1 MYMRVSV
8 RQSDL
13 CVSAIGIA
21 DCVPS
26 CMFLG
31 FSVFLM
37 VFPPEPASPAAP
49 CALHRCGFPVGTL
62 MRLDVVPRLG
72 ALHIGNAP
80 ATATVSACKA
90 LTAGIIL
97 VLLSCDWSQPAVCEL
112 VPPHTAPPAHLGK
125 PSSISKPFFSSHS
138 SPQGLPAD
146 FYTLSRPEIFLQVCA
161 TGVSGGHTVSSP
173 PGAYGWEYV
182 SWRPPAPQTTPT
194 TPLQPCTHAFPSH
207 CMCTLQCTANSALH
221 TTARAVFSFLSSPR
235 ACEPHY
241 GYFRGSR
248 RNPVPS
254 TPYRCPP
261 SVLLSPSPYLSNHP
275 FLHSHNFLHHRVP
288 RRPPTSSSILFYPPK
303 QSSFHHFLSIA
314 TSPHQAPPRSASHQS
329 LTLITAHASQHQHS
343 SLSMPGTP
351 HTYSHLVM
359 PSHAYYTSIC

>member
-1 MYMRVSV
+1 
-8 RQSDL
+8 
-13 CVSAIGIA
+13 
-21 DCVPS
+21 
-26 CMFLG
+26 
-31 FSVFLM
+31 M

-125 PSSISKPFFSSHS
+125 PSSIFNPFFSSHS
-138 SPQGLPAD
+138 SPSATLAD
-146 FYTLSRPEIFLQVCA
+146 FVTTSRPENYLCICGYRTTFRTGLFLP
-161 TGVSGGHTVSSP
+161 TGASGWIWSSWHP
-173 PGAYGWEYV
+173 PT
-182 SWRPPAPQTTPT
+182 PQTLPVS
-194 TPLQPCTHAFPSH
+194 PLPPCTHPFPFL
-207 CMCTLQCTANSALH
+207 CMCTQHCTANLALH
-221 TTARAVFSFLSSPR
+221 TTAHAVTSDLFVEFGTDGPQLVYWTQPRRDIRQFYPFTPPSSPPTKTTLCAFLGSTDFNIFLKYDGSTTGHPFNFLS
-235 ACEPHY
+235 
-241 GYFRGSR
+241 
-248 RNPVPS
+248 
-254 TPYRCPP
+254 
-261 SVLLSPSPYLSNHP
+261 
-275 FLHSHNFLHHRVP
+275 
-288 RRPPTSSSILFYPPK
+288 
-303 QSSFHHFLSIA
+303 
-314 TSPHQAPPRSASHQS
+314 SPHQAPPRSASHQS

>member
-1 MYMRVSV
+1 MFFFLDPS
-8 RQSDL
+8 SD
-13 CVSAIGIA
+13 IGIE
-21 DCVPS
+21 PS
-26 CMFLG
+26 
-31 FSVFLM
+31 
-37 VFPPEPASPAAP
+37 
-49 CALHRCGFPVGTL
+49 
-62 MRLDVVPRLG
+62 
-72 ALHIGNAP
+72 
-80 ATATVSACKA
+80 
-90 LTAGIIL
+90 
-97 VLLSCDWSQPAVCEL
+97 VLFDTTRNYSE
-112 VPPHTAPPAHLGK
+112 
-125 PSSISKPFFSSHS
+125 
-138 SPQGLPAD
+138 
-146 FYTLSRPEIFLQVCA
+146 
-161 TGVSGGHTVSSP
+161 
-173 PGAYGWEYV
+173 
-182 SWRPPAPQTTPT
+182 APQIW
-194 TPLQPCTHAFPSH
+194 A
-207 CMCTLQCTANSALH
+207 
-221 TTARAVFSFLSSPR
+221 R

-248 RNPVPS
+248 RNHVPS

-359 PSHAYYTSIC
+359 PSHAYYTFIVNFPECPDAITTRSGLVC

>member
-1 MYMRVSV
+1 
-8 RQSDL
+8 
-13 CVSAIGIA
+13 
-21 DCVPS
+21 
-26 CMFLG
+26 
-31 FSVFLM
+31 M

-125 PSSISKPFFSSHS
+125 PSSIFNPFFSSHS
-138 SPQGLPAD
+138 SPSATLAD
-146 FYTLSRPEIFLQVCA
+146 FVTTSRPENYLCICGYRTTFRTGLFLP
-161 TGVSGGHTVSSP
+161 TGASGWIWSSWHP
-173 PGAYGWEYV
+173 PT
-182 SWRPPAPQTTPT
+182 PQTLPVS
-194 TPLQPCTHAFPSH
+194 PLPPCTHPFPFL
-207 CMCTLQCTANSALH
+207 CMCTQHCTANLALH
-221 TTARAVFSFLSSPR
+221 TTAHAVTSDLFVEFGTNGPHWVHWAPPRRDIHLSHPFPPLPYSSTSGAPLR
-235 ACEPHY
+235 ACTSWP
-241 GYFRGSR
+241 GSLTFD
-248 RNPVPS
+248 VE
-254 TPYRCPP
+254 
-261 SVLLSPSPYLSNHP
+261 
-275 FLHSHNFLHHRVP
+275 LHHFHHHS
-288 RRPPTSSSILFYPPK
+288 TSSSILFYPL
-303 QSSFHHFLSIA
+303 QRSSFHQFLSMS
-314 TSPHQAPPRSASHQS
+314 TSPHQAPPYSASHQS
-329 LTLITAHASQHQHS
+329 LAPASAPHSSQHQHS

>member
-221 TTARAVFSFLSSPR
+221 TTARAVFPDLFVEFGTDGPQLVYWTQPRRDIRQFYPFTPPSSPPTKTTLCAFLGSTDFNIFLKYDGSTTGHPFNFLS
-235 ACEPHY
+235 
-241 GYFRGSR
+241 
-248 RNPVPS
+248 
-254 TPYRCPP
+254 
-261 SVLLSPSPYLSNHP
+261 
-275 FLHSHNFLHHRVP
+275 
-288 RRPPTSSSILFYPPK
+288 
-303 QSSFHHFLSIA
+303 
-314 TSPHQAPPRSASHQS
+314 SPHQAPPRSASHQS